1 MPISKPNA
9 DRFVRC
15 AATCVAT
22 VLVTMIATM
31 IALPK
36 SAAAMDLNLAL
47 DATRT
52 FLTSAWAASSHWT
65 IENYGRA
72 PALIV
77 GLAALLLLPP
87 LALASGL
94 ITRFALPRPRIRPSP
109 NQDAA
114 TQNAPPARHPAPDH
128 PSNMAW
134 PREAWL
140 TGSSSVDAR
149 RPPLLRTLPREL
161 LSIGRGEDNDL
172 VLDEATVHRYHAI
185 IQRTPDALFLIKDL
199 GGPGGNGVF
208 VNNERVTEAH
218 LIDADR
224 ISLGSA
230 TLIFH
235 ARRVGDH
242 STRLD
247 NAA

>member
-1 MPISKPNA
+1 MLMREPSA
-9 DRFVRC
+9 VRFVRR
-15 AATCVAT
+15 ATAGVALIVAT
-22 VLVTMIATM
+22 GTATM
-31 IALPK
+31 VALPHP
-36 SAAAMDLNLAL
+36 AAAMDWAAAL
-47 DATRT
+47 DTARTVLGSTWAT
-52 FLTSAWAASSHWT
+52 AWAASSHWT
-65 IENYGRA
+65 IENYDRA
-72 PALIV
+72 PGLIV

-94 ITRFALPRPRIRPSP
+94 ITRFALPRPRPQPTPSFS
-109 NQDAA
+109 AA
-114 TQNAPPARHPAPDH
+114 PHLPPPARSAEPGH

-140 TGSSSVDAR
+140 TSFAATDAR
-149 RPPLLRTLPREL
+149 HPPLLRTMPREL

-208 VNNERVTEAH
+208 VNGERVTDAH
-218 LIDADR
+218 LLDADR
-224 ISLGSA
+224 ISLGST

-235 ARRVGDH
+235 ARRVGDN
-242 STRLD
+242 SIRQ
-247 NAA
+247 

>member
-1 MPISKPNA
+1 MNDPSANRIAHCAS
-9 DRFVRC
+9 VG
-15 AATCVAT
+15 AAT
-22 VLVTMIATM
+22 IAGTM
-31 IALPK
+31 IALSEP
-36 SAAAMDLNLAL
+36 AAALDVLPAL
-47 DATRT
+47 DAARML
-52 FLTSAWAASSHWT
+52 LTSAWVVSSHWT

-77 GLAALLLLPP
+77 GLAALLLVPP

-94 ITRFALPRPRIRPSP
+94 ITRLALPRPNLRPTQHEGATP
-109 NQDAA
+109 QLATAA
-114 TQNAPPARHPAPDH
+114 RSTEHDH

-140 TGSSSVDAR
+140 TASSNVNAK
-149 RPPLLRTLPREL
+149 RPPLLRTMPREL

-172 VLDEATVHRYHAI
+172 VLDDATVHRYHAI

-199 GGPGGNGVF
+199 GGSGGNGVF

-218 LIDADR
+218 LLDADR
-224 ISLGSA
+224 ISLGSV

-235 ARRVGDH
+235 ARRIGDNC
-242 STRLD
+242 TRLD